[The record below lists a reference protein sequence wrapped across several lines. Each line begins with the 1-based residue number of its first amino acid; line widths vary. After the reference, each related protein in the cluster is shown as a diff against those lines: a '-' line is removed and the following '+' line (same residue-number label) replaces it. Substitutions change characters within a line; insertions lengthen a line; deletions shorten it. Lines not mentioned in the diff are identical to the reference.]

1 MAARRSR
8 KSRKNRRRG
17 TWFPRFFLAA
27 SMLLLA
33 VGVSLLY
40 RERIYDFWQ
49 SRMEEPLPLPREISP
64 AEELEEVVILG
75 ARELGVP
82 RRRIGRRPGDGGR
95 PHFEFRCPDRLHPIS
110 ANRWLSRV
118 FSDAGVK
125 VLDCSEEGTLLRP
138 KLNYLLGMGDD
149 PAARATLTIYPPLGD
164 PPLVGAQPRLAI
176 IIDDF
181 GHNFG
186 RTVRGLLDL
195 GVPITASILPGRN
208 RSERIEREARRR
220 GHAVF
225 LHLPMEPLGWPE
237 QDPGYG
243 ALFTG
248 MSADSIGELL
258 EELDSGFHEL
268 DGVNHHM
275 GSRAS
280 TVDDVVRPMLDWAAR
295 EKLMVVD
302 SYTAKRSRVYPM
314 ARDRELPTLRVDLF
328 LDGEEESEARIAEN
342 LAQAAEIA
350 RKRGWVLVIGHP
362 RPETLSALRK
372 MLPRL
377 SDSGLRFVTAPEL
390 LAGLDAS
397 DPAPPLP
404 ARPGPH

>member
-1 MAARRSR
+1 MSARRSRRSR
-8 KSRKNRRRG
+8 KSRPRG
-17 TWFPRFFLAA
+17 RWFARFFLVA
-27 SMLLLA
+27 SLLLLL
-33 VGVSLLY
+33 VGLSLIY
-40 RERIYDFWQ
+40 REQLYDLWQ
-49 SRMEEPLPLPREISP
+49 SHREEPLPLPREISP
-64 AEELEEVVILG
+64 DEELEEAVILG

-82 RRRIGRRPGDGGR
+82 RRRIGRRPGEAGR

-118 FSDAGVK
+118 FADAGVEI
-125 VLDCSEEGTLLRP
+125 LDCREEGTIARP
-138 KLNYLLGMGDD
+138 KLQYLLGAGEAS
-149 PAARATLTIYPPLGD
+149 AARATLTLYPPLGEA
-164 PPLVGAQPRLAI
+164 PLMGAQPRVAI

-181 GHNFG
+181 GHNYG

-208 RSERIEREARRR
+208 RSERVEREARRR

-225 LHLPMEPLGWPE
+225 MHIPMEPLGWPE
-237 QDPGYG
+237 QDPGFG
-243 ALFTG
+243 ALFTD
-248 MSADSIGELL
+248 MSADSIGDLL
-258 EELDSGFHEL
+258 EELGSGFRKL

-280 TVDDVVRPMLDWAAR
+280 TVDAVVSPFLEWVAR
-295 EKLMVVD
+295 KKLLVVD
-302 SYTAKRSRVYPM
+302 SYTAMRSRVYPM
-314 ARDRELPTLRVDLF
+314 AREMDLPTLRVDLF
-328 LDGEEESEARIAEN
+328 LDGEEENEVQIAEN

-362 RPETLSALRK
+362 RSETLSALRK

-377 SDSGLRFVTAPEL
+377 EDGGLRFITAPEL
-390 LAGLDAS
+390 FAGLDAS